1 MSQDQIP
8 SALSAVTDKPIVEA
22 RFHLTECAAVSGWGD
37 TGYNT
42 TKQVRVVLT
51 AAKSGIFG
59 KASPNGRL
67 EIMIANPGAYEVFE
81 QALDEAAKAI
91 MDPNVPSP
99 KMGSKR
105 FRIYIVEDEDQT
117 PA

>member
-22 RFHLTECAAVSGWGD
+22 RFHLVEVKSHQTYGD
-37 TGYNT
+37 TGFNT
-42 TKQVRVVLT
+42 AKAVTITLQ

-59 KASPNGRL
+59 KASPSGRM
-67 EIMIANPGAYEVFE
+67 EMMIANPGAYEVFE
-81 QALDEAAKAI
+81 NAFNEQSRAFY
-91 MDPNVPSP
+91 DPEVPSP
-99 KMGSKR
+99 KMGTKR
-105 FRIYIVEDEDQT
+105 FRVYIVEDEDQT